1 MNSFSCLKSFCAL
14 VLCAGLVWSSAARSA
29 ITEIQ
34 PLDFGQWAITNN
46 TGFKTITVNP
56 NGSFSNSPG
65 LVNIVRP
72 PQQGVYRVDGL
83 PPFTAVASVNVTMID
98 PMHGG
103 NQVFTLESFQVVYD
117 PTTNSSGEVNI
128 TLGATAKT
136 TGTGVPYDDAVYNG
150 TLQLDINW

>member
-1 MNSFSCLKSFCAL
+1 MKSFAAFAF
-14 VLCAGLVWSSAARSA
+14 CAGLLWTNLALAA

-56 NGSFSNSPG
+56 NGSFSNSTG

-72 PQQGVYRVDGL
+72 PQQGIYRVDGL

-98 PMHGG
+98 PMQGG
-103 NQVFTLESFQVVYD
+103 NQDFTLESFQVVYD